1 MAEPVLHRLQVTAGF
16 EQGGGE
22 GVAQSMDPA
31 RLADARAQR
40 GQRRQLL
47 GDGDVDGAASPA
59 DWRRVTRGAAECAS

>member
-31 RLADARAQR
+31 RLADDPRA
-40 GQRRQLL
+40 
-47 GDGDVDGAASPA
+47 AWPA
-59 DWRRVTRGAAECAS
+59 